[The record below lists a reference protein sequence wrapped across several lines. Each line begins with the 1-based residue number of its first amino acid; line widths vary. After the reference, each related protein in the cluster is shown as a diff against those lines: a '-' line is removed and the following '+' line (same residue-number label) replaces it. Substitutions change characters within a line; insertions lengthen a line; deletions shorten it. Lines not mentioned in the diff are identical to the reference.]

1 MEIEVVN
8 RKKITNADLGWAS
21 LSCNEKS
28 QSLSIDAKEFGIR
41 ITPKGFHLTYTI
53 HRPTHDH
60 NNSPDIFFEM
70 PESGRIVEYNESA
83 TLTVQ
88 SSSGYT
94 ALDMRFNDY
103 VWERGLHLI
112 VQEWEY
118 KRMRELVQKKGVK
131 ALLDRIG
138 YEGHFH
144 MFK

>member
-1 MEIEVVN
+1 MEISVTEK
-8 RKKITNADLGWAS
+8 KKIDNADLGWAS
-21 LSCNEKS
+21 LSADEKRQALNVS
-28 QSLSIDAKEFGIR
+28 TKEFNLR
-41 ITPKGFHLTYTI
+41 ITPKGFHLSYTI

-70 PESGRIVEYNESA
+70 PESGRIVEYNEPA

-94 ALDMRFNDY
+94 ALDMRFDDY

-112 VQEWEY
+112 IQEWEY
-118 KRMRELVQKKGVK
+118 KRMREIIQKKGVK

-144 MFK
+144 LFK